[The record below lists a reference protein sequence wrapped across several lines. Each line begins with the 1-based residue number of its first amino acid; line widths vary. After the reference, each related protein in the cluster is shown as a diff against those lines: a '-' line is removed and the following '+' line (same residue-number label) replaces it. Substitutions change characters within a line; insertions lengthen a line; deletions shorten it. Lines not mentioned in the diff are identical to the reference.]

1 MSKTKEYART
11 MKGGG
16 AFTKQDIELLYQ
28 NPEVACSYD
37 QERFQSDAGQLR
49 YRLEND
55 AVCALIAPE
64 KHDKI
69 LDLATGTGRF
79 AVELKKRFPDA
90 DITGID
96 RSPAMLKKARSK
108 SSSLKF
114 IEMDSFNTEFK
125 DGIFDVI
132 TAILFIRH
140 FDCDVR
146 RNAYAEIHRLLTS
159 NGVLVLDVAN
169 YEYHK
174 DLIED
179 RPVFDKIY
187 TKKEFCCEM
196 AENGFQAERFLGIPV
211 RTRGFGRILSFSRNK
226 ESRLRMECFLNRMFW
241 KFRYSTRLP
250 HGWIV
255 KCRKIS

>member
-16 AFTKQDIELLYQ
+16 AFTRQDIELLYQ
-28 NPEVACSYD
+28 NPEVARSYD

-49 YRLEND
+49 YKLEND
-55 AVCALIAPE
+55 AVCTLIAPE

-79 AVELKKRFPDA
+79 AVELKRRFPEA
-90 DITGID
+90 DVTGID
-96 RSPAMLKKARSK
+96 LSPAMLKEAREK
-108 SSSLKF
+108 SSSLQF
-114 IEMDSFNTEFK
+114 IEMDSFKTEFEN
-125 DGIFDVI
+125 GVFDVI

-140 FDCDVR
+140 FDYDVR
-146 RNAYAEIHRLLTS
+146 RNAYAEIHRLLTP

-169 YEYHK
+169 HEYHK
-174 DLIED
+174 NLIED

-211 RTRGFGRILSFSRNK
+211 RTRGFRRILSFIK
-226 ESRLRMECFLNRMFW
+226 DKDTHLRMECFLNRMFW
-241 KFRYSTRLP
+241 KFRPSMRLP

>member
-16 AFTKQDIELLYQ
+16 AFTRQDIELLYQ

-37 QERFQSDAGQLR
+37 QERFQSYAGRLR
-49 YRLEND
+49 NKLEND
-55 AVCALIAPE
+55 AVWTLIAPE

-79 AVELKKRFPDA
+79 AVELKKRFPESN
-90 DITGID
+90 ITGID
-96 RSPAMLKKARSK
+96 RSPAMLKEARSK
-108 SSSLKF
+108 SSNLQF

-125 DGIFDVI
+125 NGVFDVI
-132 TAILFIRH
+132 TTILFIRH

-146 RNAYAEIHRLLTS
+146 RNAYAEIHRLLTP
-159 NGVLVLDVAN
+159 NGVLVMDVAN

-174 DLIED
+174 NLIED
-179 RPVFDKIY
+179 RPVFDEIY
-187 TKKEFCCEM
+187 TKKKFCGEM
-196 AENGFQAERFLGIPV
+196 AENGFRVERFLGIPV
-211 RTRGFGRILSFSRNK
+211 RTRGFRRILSFNRN
-226 ESRLRMECFLNRMFW
+226 EETRLRMECFLNRMFW